1 MSEPRPIA
9 PARILAALL
18 LGLAWLP
25 AAAHAVATADVP
37 SPRPV
42 GWSVDLTGRV
52 PKATLAEIDR
62 LGNEVKA
69 KSGEELMVVV
79 VGTTGDV
86 PSHAFATDLFN
97 RWHIGREP
105 GKGVLVFVALDD
117 HQLEIVV
124 GRGLTSPSLQEAT
137 ATILKRDMVPA
148 LRQGDPGGAVLA
160 GARSSARDL
169 LGVAPGSATA
179 LAAPPATAT
188 TPAPPSPPTATATV
202 RRVALAFLLLV
213 VLGVLGWLVYRFT
226 RRHGSR

>member
-9 PARILAALL
+9 AARILAALL
-18 LGLAWLP
+18 LGLAFLS
-25 AAAHAVATADVP
+25 AAAHAVAAADVP

-117 HQLEIVV
+117 RQLEIVV
-124 GRGLTSPSLQEAT
+124 GRGLNSPSLQEAT
-137 ATILKRDMVPA
+137 AAILKRDMVPA

-179 LAAPPATAT
+179 PATPATADV
-188 TPAPPSPPTATATV
+188 PPSTPTATATV
-202 RRVALAFLLLV
+202 RRVALAFLFLV
-213 VLGVLGWLVYRFT
+213 VLGVLGWLVYRFSQ
-226 RRHGSR
+226 RRGAR

>member
-1 MSEPRPIA
+1 MSEPRPIV

-18 LGLAWLP
+18 LLGLAFLST
-25 AAAHAVATADVP
+25 AAHAVAAADVP

-69 KSGEELMVVV
+69 KNGEELMVVV
-79 VGTTGDV
+79 VGTTGDA
-86 PSHAFATDLFN
+86 PSHAFATELFN
-97 RWHIGREP
+97 RWHIGREA

-117 HQLEIVV
+117 RQLEIVV
-124 GRGLTSPSLQEAT
+124 GRGLNSPSLQEAT

-179 LAAPPATAT
+179 
-188 TPAPPSPPTATATV
+188 PTATAAAPV
-202 RRVALAFLLLV
+202 EAAKDSGVLRRSALAVLLLV
-213 VLGVLGWLVYRFT
+213 AVGVLGWLAYRFSQ
-226 RRHGSR
+226 RRGSPDSK

>member
-9 PARILAALL
+9 AARILAALL
-18 LGLAWLP
+18 LGLAFLATP
-25 AAAHAVATADVP
+25 AHAVAAADVP

-52 PKATLAEIDR
+52 PKPTLAEIDR

-69 KSGEELMVVV
+69 KNGEELMVVV

-117 HQLEIVV
+117 RQLEIVV

-137 ATILKRDMVPA
+137 AAILKRDMVPL

-169 LGVAPGSATA
+169 LGVAPGSSV
-179 LAAPPATAT
+179 APAATAT
-188 TPAPPSPPTATATV
+188 ADVPSSTPTATATV

-213 VLGVLGWLVYRFT
+213 VLGVLGWLGYEF
-226 RRHGSR
+226 RRRSRSD